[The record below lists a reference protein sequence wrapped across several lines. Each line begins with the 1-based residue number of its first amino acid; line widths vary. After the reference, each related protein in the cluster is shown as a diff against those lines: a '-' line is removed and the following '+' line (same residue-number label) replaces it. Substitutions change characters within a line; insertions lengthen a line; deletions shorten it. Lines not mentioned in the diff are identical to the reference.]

1 MVAKERHLGWDGD
14 HVGKLLAL
22 RAAVRILAS
31 RAAKSA
37 TGSTTGLPA
46 LSPIGTLGVCG
57 QHLRELELQTVDADG
72 WHRRHSRRCHDDADF
87 VRLPAELTLEFVD
100 TKFQLHRELPQFCES
115 FAMNR
120 TLPAW
125 SMPPELPNEECR

>member
-1 MVAKERHLGWDGD
+1 MGR
-14 HVGKLLAL
+14 
-22 RAAVRILAS
+22 
-31 RAAKSA
+31 
-37 TGSTTGLPA
+37 PA
-46 LSPIGTLGVCG
+46 LSPIGTLRVCG

-100 TKFQLHRELPQFCES
+100 TKFQLHRELPQVCES